1 MVATDVLCSLAL
13 YGPIGNEPIR
23 CLERLSVDNVFGS
36 VVSKAIYLCVACIRK
51 QLARRRLLGN
61 DGLLLQEAFARRLT
75 ARVDSAAIA
84 RSSVDPALRQD
95 RQLRRYANL
104 AESLAAVKTRLL
116 SLYEKLIQ
124 NGIPWQRSEAEL
136 GIHWRSDLASTDV
149 NPAGGWLAKWG
160 LGGHE
165 PLTRTRS
172 REELEAEASRIA
184 LAYDYMDV
192 IYVRDKELHDRT
204 GRFDEYLAVVGS
216 IALRALKDH
225 GWRLKRDDWRE
236 SLLHSA
242 SLFILQLPHSHPY
255 RNDSL
260 TGAGILLTEPSLA
273 RLASALGS
281 LICW

>member
-1 MVATDVLCSLAL
+1 MLPAEDVLCSLAL

-23 CLERLSVDNVFGS
+23 CLERLSGNSGFAS
-36 VVSKAIYLCVACIRK
+36 VVSKAIYRCVACIRK
-51 QLARRRLLGN
+51 QSARRRLLAN

-104 AESLAAVKTRLL
+104 AESLATVKTRLL
-116 SLYEKLIQ
+116 SLYE
-124 NGIPWQRSEAEL
+124 GHGWRSDAEL
-136 GIHWRSDLASTDV
+136 GIHWRSDLASTDA

-165 PLTRTRS
+165 PLARTRS
-172 REELEAEASRIA
+172 REELEAEASRVA

-204 GRFDEYLAVVGS
+204 GRFDEYLAAVGS

-236 SLLHSA
+236 SLLH
-242 SLFILQLPHSHPY
+242 
-255 RNDSL
+255 
-260 TGAGILLTEPSLA
+260 
-273 RLASALGS
+273 
-281 LICW
+281 